1 MESLATFAPI
11 TLADL
16 AGVALLDRIDT
27 KYVLTLAQLAET
39 LPALQSF
46 YRVLEID
53 GRRRSSYRTLYFDTP
68 DFALYNSHQGGRRV
82 RYKVRSREYV
92 GTPLTFFEVKRKTG
106 DNHTSKERMATPG
119 LVTHL
124 TAPVA
129 EFLHERVPL
138 APDSLEAKLWVD
150 YTRITLAGRNER
162 LTIDLDL
169 HYSFDGEAVSLPG
182 LVIAELKSAGRPQTS
197 PFAQLMRQ
205 RLLRPHSFSKYCIGA
220 SLLYPW
226 LKHNRFSRILRQLDS
241 FQERIH

>member
-11 TLADL
+11 TLTDL

-27 KYVLTLAQLAET
+27 KYVLTMAQLAEA
-39 LPALQSF
+39 LPALQSN

-68 DFALYNSHQGGRRV
+68 DFALYRSHQDGRRV

-92 GTPLTFFEVKRKTG
+92 GTPLTFFEVKHKTG
-106 DNHTSKERMATPG
+106 ANHTRKERLATPG

-129 EFLHERVPL
+129 EFLHERIPL
-138 APDSLEAKLWVD
+138 APDMLEPKLWVD
-150 YTRITLAGRNER
+150 YTRITLAGQQER

-169 HYSFDGEAVSLPG
+169 SYSFEGEVVNLPG

-226 LKHNRFSRILRQLDS
+226 LKHNRFSRTLRQIGP
-241 FQERIH
+241 FQERTH